1 MNEWVLKA
9 ARPQLFLFD
18 CNSVAYQR
26 DNCFSS
32 TQNEMNSLAWNEW
45 KLRIVKCWKLLIF
58 FYKFSDCEISTWN
71 SEEVAEIQAG
81 SYVHFPVELLQ
92 IVQGISF

>member
-1 MNEWVLKA
+1 MKTPY
-9 ARPQLFLFD
+9 R
-18 CNSVAYQR
+18 
-26 DNCFSS
+26 
-32 TQNEMNSLAWNEW
+32 
-45 KLRIVKCWKLLIF
+45 KLLIF
-58 FYKFSDCEISTWN
+58 SYKFSDCEISTWN